1 MGKRIGILGLVN
13 YIDHPTDKNF
23 KVFNF
28 NSLREADL
36 FEKELVT
43 RNIFFEKDE
52 EEHESEVMFLFA
64 VNQRDLEK
72 AQAANYAVSA
82 QTRKKII
89 PNSFLRYALI
99 IVVFTLI
106 GMAIYGYLMNGGQ
119 QK

>member
-28 NSLREADL
+28 NSQREADL

-52 EEHESEVMFLFA
+52 EEHEGEVMFLFA

-72 AQAANYAVSA
+72 AHAANYAVSA
-82 QTRKKII
+82 QTRKNMI
-89 PNSFLRYALI
+89 PNVVLRYTLLI
-99 IVVFTLI
+99 LVF
-106 GMAIYGYLMNGGQ
+106 GMISLAIYGYVQSG
-119 QK
+119 K